1 MSNLYKFPKRSTAE
15 LTGKSI
21 GWPSVPF
28 CLVLVLIII
37 GFLLA
42 GNSAH
47 AISLAG
53 SKTARIIPQEDVRRF
68 IGIGPTTGQYVDADR
83 NVDLEGEAV
92 ELTFWHRRGSWN
104 FTQSLGISYYQ
115 MDGSRA
121 AAGETTTIDYI
132 AD

>member
-1 MSNLYKFPKRSTAE
+1 MSDLYKFPKQSTAE

-53 SKTARIIPQEDVRRF
+53 SKTARILPQEDVRRF
-68 IGIGPTTGQYVDADR
+68 LGYGPY
-83 NVDLEGEAV
+83 
-92 ELTFWHRRGSWN
+92 
-104 FTQSLGISYYQ
+104 
-115 MDGSRA
+115 
-121 AAGETTTIDYI
+121 
-132 AD
+132 